1 MLSINNLLILLI
13 LSFLITNVKL
23 DLGGPCFSMSTM
35 EGFACGLG
43 VHKNIQIITDCLCYI
58 PGYWEQLNG
67 CDKLVLGPH
76 HTPIDGAEICS
87 RALEYAAN
95 PAGFT
100 GETDYYESSTTVM
113 HVVML
118 DFPTYSPGVTNF
130 LDSSSNNLTTTN
142 TDEIN
147 SLITTD
153 EVIPSSSSSYIEIPL
168 ETLMESSISTQP
180 STIET
185 SETSHA
191 TSLEVSS
198 IITGVS
204 SEPLTIV
211 SESGDLNSTEI
222 ASTPVVITS
231 PTPQPLLETP
241 SQESSSPNIDST
253 TPTTIDNTVVDGTTT
268 NDATSVASSTSDVAY
283 VYIGGAMGY
292 PSISVALGLVFIAY
306 LV

>member
-1 MLSINNLLILLI
+1 
-13 LSFLITNVKL
+13 
-23 DLGGPCFSMSTM
+23 
-35 EGFACGLG
+35 
-43 VHKNIQIITDCLCYI
+43 
-58 PGYWEQLNG
+58 
-67 CDKLVLGPH
+67 
-76 HTPIDGAEICS
+76 
-87 RALEYAAN
+87 
-95 PAGFT
+95 
-100 GETDYYESSTTVM
+100 
-113 HVVML
+113 
-118 DFPTYSPGVTNF
+118 
-130 LDSSSNNLTTTN
+130 
-142 TDEIN
+142 
-147 SLITTD
+147 
-153 EVIPSSSSSYIEIPL
+153 
-168 ETLMESSISTQP
+168 MESSISTQP

-211 SESGDLNSTEI
+211 SESGGLNSTEI

-241 SQESSSPNIDST
+241 SHESSSPNIDST

>member
-1 MLSINNLLILLI
+1 MLRTNNLLILLVF
-13 LSFLITNVKL
+13 SFLIINVKL
-23 DLGGPCFSMSTM
+23 DLGGPCYSVSSM
-35 EGFACGLG
+35 EGQACGVG
-43 VHKNIQIITDCLCYI
+43 VHPVTQIMTDCLCHI
-58 PGYWEQLNG
+58 PGYWEQYKRCAELIAGEHNEP
-67 CDKLVLGPH
+67 VN
-76 HTPIDGAEICS
+76 GAEVCS

-100 GETDYYESSTTVM
+100 GNKNFFEGSTTILDLVM
-113 HVVML
+113 FAL
-118 DFPTYSPGVTNF
+118 PTYSPGVTNF
-130 LDSSSNNLTTTN
+130 LDSSSNDLTTTN

-211 SESGDLNSTEI
+211 SESGVLNSTQI
-222 ASTPVVITS
+222 V
-231 PTPQPLLETP
+231 
-241 SQESSSPNIDST
+241 
-253 TPTTIDNTVVDGTTT
+253 
-268 NDATSVASSTSDVAY
+268 
-283 VYIGGAMGY
+283 
-292 PSISVALGLVFIAY
+292 SIRFNEK
-306 LV
+306 